1 MWENFKMEDGD
12 YNYQKAYR
20 EVKAAKENH
29 RDIEKVTDELKK
41 VLMSIKE
48 ESFLIHVMRLILELD
63 TKATSPLYMHL
74 QSPLKLILYVID
86 MYYSIE
92 VREEVADMDE
102 MLWEEVAIL
111 LNEIEMNYFIT
122 IGFSND
128 GDLYHDERDEKVKV
142 ALSTFS
148 GYFGNAV
155 LSYEEQTLD
164 RIIRYIKPY
173 DEYIKFHYGFTI
185 DEALKFVLHVR
196 ELNNDKLNS
205 LVKPYTEGFSYY
217 IDHPEEWYK
226 LTQTFEERG
235 IYDPSEWWYQPELKG
250 LVETMSRNPGE
261 IHVHDKELLTEVDID
276 PDSLRHVIEFFSYDK
291 ESLRGTSIYYADK
304 RHSELHP
311 LIQMGDKYVCPISKF
326 LLEGLYF
333 RLDEELM
340 RKEPAGKYK
349 QNKDAAFERKVV
361 EVFREF
367 FPNNT
372 KIFTNYSVDGVAE
385 NDLLVVFG
393 TTCIVVEIK
402 NCKFREPFRDPMK
415 AYERIKKDYRNAI
428 QLGYEQCKRVE
439 RILLSG
445 MDVKIFDASKK
456 GMALLY
462 NLRNKNIGEVWS
474 IVVTDV
480 KYGNIQ
486 TDLSLLLQKED
497 KDLYPWS
504 VCIDDLE
511 TFFLLMKKILKGI
524 APARFVDFLDYRERL
539 HGHIMC
545 FDELEICGWYLNDR
559 RQFQEYA
566 DRDEMIAASPNMGT
580 IFDAYYRVGLGFKK
594 ELDIDCK
601 KKFQLP
607 DYPKSFDMNVL
618 THEMIIG

>member
-1 MWENFKMEDGD
+1 MEDGD

-20 EVKAAKENH
+20 NMKAAKENH
-29 RDIEKVTDELKK
+29 REIDKVIDDLKK
-41 VLMSIKE
+41 VLISIRE
-48 ESFLIHVMRLILELD
+48 ESFLIHAMRLILELD
-63 TKATSPLYMHL
+63 TKVTSPLYMHL
-74 QSPLKLILYVID
+74 QSPLRQVLYMID
-86 MYYSIE
+86 VYYSIE
-92 VREEVADMDE
+92 VREETADMDE

-111 LNEIEMNYFIT
+111 LNEIEMNYIIT

-128 GDLYHDERDEKVKV
+128 GDLFHDERDEKVKV
-142 ALSTFS
+142 ALATFL

-173 DEYIKFHYGFTI
+173 EEYVKSHYGFTI

-196 ELNNDKLNS
+196 ELNNNKLNS
-205 LVKPYTEGFSYY
+205 LVRPYTEGFSYY

-226 LTQTFEERG
+226 LTRTFEERG
-235 IYDPSEWWYQPELKG
+235 VYDPSEWWCQPELKG
-250 LVETMSRNPGE
+250 VMETMSTNPGE
-261 IHVHDKELLTEVDID
+261 IHVHDKEMLMEVDIA
-276 PDSLRHVIEFFSYDK
+276 PDSLRHIMEFFSYDK
-291 ESLRGTSIYYADK
+291 GSLRGKTIYYADK

-311 LIQMGDKYVCPISKF
+311 LIRMGDKYVCPINKF
-326 LLEGLYF
+326 LLEGLFF
-333 RLDEELM
+333 RLDGELM
-340 RKEPAGKYK
+340 QKEPTGKYK
-349 QNKDAAFERKVV
+349 QNKDAAFERKVI

-367 FPNNT
+367 FPGNT

-393 TTCIVVEIK
+393 TACIVVEIK

-415 AYERIKKDYRNAI
+415 AYERIKKDYKNAI

-456 GMALLY
+456 GKTLLY
-462 NLRNKNIGEVWS
+462 NLRNKNIDEVWS

-486 TDLSLLLQKED
+486 TDLSLLLEKED
-497 KDLYPWS
+497 EDFYPWS

-511 TFFLLMKKILKGI
+511 VLFLLMKKILKGI
-524 APARFVDFLDYRERL
+524 APARFLDFLDYRERL
-539 HGHIMC
+539 QGHVMC

-580 IFDAYYRVGLGFKK
+580 IFDAYYRVGLGFKN

-601 KKFQLP
+601 KKFLLP
-607 DYPKSFDMNVL
+607 DYPKSFDMNVV
-618 THEMIIG
+618 TNEMVKD